1 MIPDYKALLEPLTRL
16 RGVRGAMIVAADDGV
31 VVVDALMDGM
41 KGRALAA
48 LAAALASR
56 IVDLSTSASF
66 GAARFIQ
73 LQAAEGSLLLVP
85 ATAELLLVT
94 VTGRDVPLGL
104 TRLEMLKAA
113 ERMR

>member
-1 MIPDYKALLEPLTRL
+1 MMRDYKALLEPLTRL
-16 RGVRGAMIVAADDGV
+16 RGVRGAMVVAADDGV

-41 KGRALAA
+41 KGKALAA

-66 GAARFIQ
+66 GPARFIQ

-85 ATAELLLVT
+85 ASPELLLVT

-113 ERMR
+113 ERMV

>member
-1 MIPDYKALLEPLTRL
+1 MIHDYKALLEPLTRL
-16 RGVRGAMIVAADDGV
+16 RGVRGAMVVAADDGV
-31 VVVDALMDGM
+31 IVVDALMDGM
-41 KGRALAA
+41 KGKALAA

-56 IVDLSTSASF
+56 VVDLSTRASF
-66 GAARFIQ
+66 GPARFIQ

-85 ATAELLLVT
+85 ASEELLLVT

>member
-1 MIPDYKALLEPLTRL
+1 
-16 RGVRGAMIVAADDGV
+16 MIVAADDGV

-41 KGRALAA
+41 KGKALAA

-66 GAARFIQ
+66 GPARFIQ

-85 ATAELLLVT
+85 ASEQLLLVT